1 MHKQTRVKTK
11 GLFMQSRHSIGL
23 SVSQDSSVQAMTEVA
38 LGLSMAFF
46 AILIVALISMG
57 VKQDSPDENQNIS
70 VVDSSVNSDN
80 TSKPNDKSSQE
91 NAQQTSYIFYYQSK
105 FYNQSLSLIDPKTL
119 QNDSEYVLAFA
130 PNTQLN
136 QTIEVQQ
143 QFENFSIKVTQMNEE
158 WLSAFEN
165 RVN

>member
-1 MHKQTRVKTK
+1 
-11 GLFMQSRHSIGL
+11 MQSRQLICL
-23 SVSQDSSVQAMTEVA
+23 PVSQDSSVQAMTEVA

-46 AILIVALISMG
+46 AILIIALISMG
-57 VKQDSPDENQNIS
+57 VKQDSPDNNLNIS
-70 VVDSSVNSDN
+70 VVNSSVTSDKAL
-80 TSKPNDKSSQE
+80 KPNGKSSQE
-91 NAQQTSYIFYYQSK
+91 YDQQTTYIFYYQSN
-105 FYNQSLSLIDPKTL
+105 FYNQRLSLIDPKTL
-119 QNDSEYVLAFA
+119 QNDNEYVLAFA